1 MIEIDSGPFLVN
13 FGSLLISWH
22 GIFSFIAVA
31 SAVFLVGRWA
41 PLRGV
46 DPDDIYSIALW
57 AIIGGILGARFV
69 HVIDHLSIYS
79 EDPLKVFAI
88 WSGGIGLWGGC
99 LLYTS
104 PSPRDS

>member
-13 FGSLLISWH
+13 IGSLLISWH

-31 SAVFLVGRWA
+31 SAVFLVGHWA

-57 AIIGGILGARFV
+57 AIIGGILGARLV
-69 HVIDHLSIYS
+69 HVIDHLQIYS
-79 EDPLKVFAI
+79 EDP
-88 WSGGIGLWGGC
+88 
-99 LLYTS
+99 
-104 PSPRDS
+104 